1 MSFIPISLDDF
12 IEIHLL
18 ENLSINE
25 KVLRIKLESAIAAY
39 KNGDKCSC
47 GNDIWVVGAA
57 SDGFKCFQCITGRKH
72 PAGDYE
78 IESAIEKVDK
88 FGRRHIDEMDPR
100 KIAGIFDDDGY
111 EIKPDLIRKPNLCMT
126 CLKNYD
132 PGTEDDVLCN
142 LTRHGQKH
150 STEFICHA
158 YEKL

>member
-1 MSFIPISLDDF
+1 MSFIPITLDKF
-12 IEIHLL
+12 IRIHLKQNPL
-18 ENLSINE
+18 IAE
-25 KVLRIKLESAIAAY
+25 KVLRIKLESAIDAY
-39 KNGDKCSC
+39 KNGQKCSC
-47 GNDIWVVGAA
+47 GNDIWVVGTA

-78 IESAIEKVDK
+78 IESVIEKVDK

-100 KIAGIFDDDGY
+100 KIAGMFDDDGY

-132 PGTEDDVLCN
+132 PGPEDDLLCN
-142 LTRHGQKH
+142 LNRYDQRL
-150 STEFICHA
+150 SNVFNCHE